1 MQVTDKGGRYPGWE
15 PGIELRDDW
24 LGLVVEDIIDPDR
37 EIVDPHHHLWRHGTA
52 ENPAVYEMEALRRDT
67 EAGHNVVQT
76 MFIECRSYWDQDAPD
91 HLKSIGETRTVAEMA
106 SSVPLD
112 RAQIAGIIG
121 QTELVLD
128 PTLLNE
134 ALDAHQEAGKGL
146 FKGIRNSGARD
157 PEPQHLAIPGRGVPN
172 QYGNPDFV
180 RGAAILGERGLTLDS
195 WHYHHQHQEFLDLAR
210 AVPHT
215 TLILDHFG
223 TPLGVGRF
231 EGKRDDIF
239 AAWKDHMS
247 ELAECPNVMAK
258 LGGLCMPD
266 NGFGY
271 RHRDLPPSS
280 DEIVETQGKWYAHM
294 LDAFGPN
301 RCMFESNFPVD
312 RTAVSYQ
319 VIWNA
324 FKKMAADLDETAKEA
339 LFSGTARRVY
349 SLPPA

>member
-1 MQVTDKGGRYPGWE
+1 MTNTGGRYPGWR

-24 LGLVVEDIIDPDR
+24 LGLVVEPIIDPDR
-37 EIVDPHHHLWRHGTA
+37 EIVDPHHHLWRHGTD
-52 ENPAVYEMEALRRDT
+52 ENPAVYEMDALGRDT
-67 EAGHNVVQT
+67 GSGHNVVQT
-76 MFIECRSYWDQDAPD
+76 MFIECRSYWDLDAAA
-91 HLKSIGETRTVAEMA
+91 HLQSVAETREVTRMA
-106 SSVPLD
+106 ATAGDGQAKV
-112 RAQIAGIIG
+112 AGIIG

-128 PTLLNE
+128 PALLHE
-134 ALDAHQEAGKGL
+134 ALDAHEEVGQGL

-157 PEPQHLAIPGRGVPN
+157 PEPGSLAIPGRGVPN
-172 QYGNPDFV
+172 QYGDPDFR

-210 AVPHT
+210 AVPGT

-231 EGKRDDIF
+231 EGKRDEIF
-239 AAWKDHMS
+239 KAWKDHMA

-271 RHRDLPPSS
+271 MHRELPPSS
-280 DEIVETQGKWYAHM
+280 DEIVEVQGKWYAHM
-294 LDAFGPN
+294 LEVFGAN

-312 RTAVSYQ
+312 RTAVSYP

-324 FKKMAADLDETAKEA
+324 FKKMSADLTEAEKTA

-349 SLPPA
+349 NLPPA

>member
-1 MQVTDKGGRYPGWE
+1 MTQTGGRYPGWR

-24 LGLVVEDIIDPDR
+24 LGLVPETAIDPHR
-37 EIVDPHHHLWRHGTA
+37 EIVDPHHHLWRHGTPDA
-52 ENPAVYEMEALRRDT
+52 PAVYEMDALWRDT
-67 EAGHNVVQT
+67 GAGHNVVQT
-76 MFIECRSYWDQDAPD
+76 VYIECRSYWDRDAPA
-91 HLKSIGETRTVAEMA
+91 HLQSVGETRTVAQMA
-106 SSVPLD
+106 AQVP
-112 RAQIAGIIG
+112 RGQAQIAGIIA
-121 QTELVLD
+121 QTELVLPPD
-128 PTLLNE
+128 QLHA
-134 ALDAHQEAGKGL
+134 ALDAHEAAGQGL

-157 PEPQHLAIPGRGVPN
+157 AEPQHLAIPGRGVEN
-172 QYGNPDFV
+172 QYGDPDFI

-231 EGKRDDIF
+231 KGKRDDIF

-266 NGFGY
+266 NGYGY
-271 RHRDLPPSS
+271 MHRDLPPSS

-294 LDAFGPN
+294 LDVFGPE

-312 RTAVSYQ
+312 RTAVSYV

-324 FKKMAADLDETAKEA
+324 FKKMSAHLDDAAQAA

-349 SLPPA
+349 GLPPA

>member
-1 MQVTDKGGRYPGWE
+1 MTDKGGRYPGWQ

-24 LGLVVEDIIDPDR
+24 LGLTPEDIIDPDR
-37 EIVDPHHHLWRHGTA
+37 EIVDPHHHLWRHGTP
-52 ENPAVYEMEALRRDT
+52 ESPAVYEMDALRRDT

-91 HLKSIGETRTVAEMA
+91 HLKSIGETRTVTQMA
-106 SSVPLD
+106 SSVPRD

-128 PTLLNE
+128 PSLLHE
-134 ALDAHQEAGKGL
+134 ALDAHEEAGQGL

-172 QYGNPDFV
+172 QYGDPDFR

-210 AVPHT
+210 AVPGT

-231 EGKRDDIF
+231 EGKRDEIF
-239 AAWKDHMS
+239 KAWQDHMA
-247 ELAECPNVMAK
+247 ELGECPNVMAK

-271 RHRDLPPSS
+271 MHRDLPPSS

-294 LDAFGPN
+294 LDVFGPD

-312 RTAVSYQ
+312 RTAVSYP

-324 FKKMAADLDETAKEA
+324 FKKMSADLDTAAKES

-349 SLPPA
+349 NLPPA